1 MNLLKFAVGTAAA
14 ISLAAPSA
22 AQVGAGFER
31 EQFVSALQKGDGS
44 KALDLLSANPTLVNA
59 RGSDGTTALIAA
71 IEHRDP
77 SWTGHLL
84 NQGADPNLAS
94 RNGDTPLIAASR
106 NGFQEA
112 AEWLLGLGAK
122 VNSTNKMGENALIV
136 AVQRRHVPIVRVLL
150 NAGADP
156 DHTDSAAGY
165 SARDYAKRDTRTPEL
180 LRLIEAKKP
189 NP

>member
-1 MNLLKFAVGTAAA
+1 MNLLKFAIGTAAA
-14 ISLAAPSA
+14 ISLAAPAA
-22 AQVGAGFER
+22 AQVGGFER

-44 KALDLLSANPTLVNA
+44 KALELLNANPTLVNA

-71 IEHRDP
+71 IEQRDT

-84 NQGADPNLAS
+84 RQGADPNLAS

-106 NGFQEA
+106 NGFDDA

-136 AVQRRHVPIVRVLL
+136 AVQRRHVPIVKLL
-150 NAGADP
+150 LKAGADP

-189 NP
+189 KS